1 MKSVKTALVVFGVC
15 LAFIF
20 FFQNFEA
27 LRYPVPIGLNLLL
40 WEGGVT
46 IELWMLIILV
56 FLIGFLA
63 GSGFSLIQRFM
74 MKGELKSL
82 RDSQSSRGESA
93 LAEREDS

>member
-15 LAFIF
+15 FAFIF

-46 IELWMLIILV
+46 IELWMLLILI

-63 GSGFSLIQRFM
+63 GSGYSLYQRYIL
-74 MKGELKSL
+74 KGELRSL
-82 RDSQSSRGESA
+82 RGAQGEST
-93 LAEREDS
+93 LAERKD